1 MSTAVV
7 WLYVQTSG
15 LVSNTTVEFC
25 LKDHP
30 RDQQNEVLIASLTV
44 IARPKHIEI
53 GCFGTENL
61 WSK

>member
-1 MSTAVV
+1 
-7 WLYVQTSG
+7 LYVQTSG
-15 LVSNTTVEFC
+15 LVSNTTVDFY

>member
-30 RDQQNEVLIASLTV
+30 RDQQNEVIAV